1 MILLYAGKPLR
12 PHQKSLCQA
21 CSDGICR
28 IGAWRSRQR
37 LNSISFFKYYIS
49 NLASYQ
55 SYFVFLRMS
64 VPFIFLFRP
73 SSRLFISF
81 ISLFATDRE
90 CECHRVF
97 GHFPFQLFVY
107 FLFLNKKN
115 FLSETPVS
123 MESGNAGEAAAWV
136 VVRYQPIYP
145 FNNRWCLSWFRR

>member
-1 MILLYAGKPLR
+1 MILLNAGKPLR

-107 FLFLNKKN
+107 FLFLNKKTSYLKPLCRWRAEMRARQLRE
-115 FLSETPVS
+115 LSFVTNQYIRS
-123 MESGNAGEAAAWV
+123 TTDGA
-136 VVRYQPIYP
+136 
-145 FNNRWCLSWFRR
+145 

>member
-1 MILLYAGKPLR
+1 MILLNAGKPLR

-107 FLFLNKKN
+107 FLFLNKKKLLIWN
-115 FLSETPVS
+115 PCVNGERKCGRGSCVS
-123 MESGNAGEAAAWV
+123 CRSLPTNISVQQQMV
-136 VVRYQPIYP
+136 PKQI
-145 FNNRWCLSWFRR
+145 